1 MSNHDKRNNT
11 REFEIPEDVRQFCK
25 ASLKKFKKKYGD
37 DFESK
42 KEMARAFYYEL
53 LEYLPDTI
61 DFIVQNASII
71 YSNNPRLQDAKN
83 DFIEI
88 RERVKAQM
96 NEDFLKVLKKAI
108 KNGDE
113 IKKIKLL
120 PIILREFILE
130 YKDMDVEAKA
140 KNPNISSDELHSDW
154 ISAAI
159 DVGYVIMKKKV
170 NKLAEKLGN
179 DDLALD
185 LYFVI
190 PTDSLLQKS
199 QLYRIRAL
207 MDTMFSHADRDEPVD
222 FKQIMKSLVGEE
234 YYPAIIK
241 YALMEYK
248 QKDGR
253 DVRDTLSAHKTSI
266 DLYNQITI
274 WCFETMEGFDK
285 DLLKELLLRY
295 IKERKT
301 ADDQNR
307 DHPRR
312 FCLNS
317 VSETDY
323 PRVVACIKSIKSND
337 ANAEKYFS

>member
-1 MSNHDKRNNT
+1 MSNHSDKRND
-11 REFEIPEDVRQFCK
+11 REFEIPEDVRRFCK

-37 DFESK
+37 EFESK
-42 KEMARAFYYEL
+42 KEMAKTFYYEL
-53 LEYLPDTI
+53 LEYLPDVI
-61 DFIVQNASII
+61 DFIVQNASIV
-71 YSNNPRLQDAKN
+71 YSNNPRLNDAKN

-88 RERVKAQM
+88 RERVKETM

-108 KNGDE
+108 KNGEE
-113 IKKIKLL
+113 IKKIKLF

-130 YKDMDVEAKA
+130 YKDMDIEAKT
-140 KNPNISSDELHSDW
+140 KNPNISSDELHSNW

-159 DVGYVIMKKKV
+159 DTGYAIMKKKV

-185 LYFVI
+185 LYFVL

-207 MDTMFSHADRDEPVD
+207 METMFSHAERDEVVD
-222 FKQIMKSLVGEE
+222 FRQIMKLLISDE

-274 WCFETMEGFDK
+274 WCFETMESFDK

-295 IKERKT
+295 IKERKI

-312 FCLNS
+312 FCLNA

-323 PRVVACIKSIKSND
+323 PRVAACIKAIKSND

>member
-61 DFIVQNASII
+61 DFIVQNASIV

-83 DFIEI
+83 DFVEI

-108 KNGDE
+108 KNGDD

-130 YKDMDVEAKA
+130 YKDMDVEAKS

-159 DVGYVIMKKKV
+159 DVGYCIMKKKV
-170 NKLAEKLGN
+170 NKLSEKLGN
-179 DDLALD
+179 DDLSLD
-185 LYFVI
+185 LYFVL

-207 MDTMFSHADRDEPVD
+207 MDTMFSHAERDETVD

>member
-1 MSNHDKRNNT
+1 MSNHNDKRNDT
-11 REFEIPEDVRQFCK
+11 REFEIPEDVRHFCK

-37 DFESK
+37 EFDSK

-61 DFIVQNASII
+61 DFLVQNASIV

-83 DFIEI
+83 EFIEI
-88 RERVKAQM
+88 RERVKEAI

-108 KNGDE
+108 KNGEE
-113 IKKIKLL
+113 IKKIKLF

-130 YKDMDVEAKA
+130 YKDMDIEAKA
-140 KNPNISSDELHSDW
+140 KNPNISDELHGNW
-154 ISAAI
+154 ISEAI
-159 DVGYVIMKKKV
+159 DTGYAIMKKKV

-185 LYFVI
+185 LYFVL

-199 QLYRIRAL
+199 QVYRIRAL
-207 MDTMFSHADRDEPVD
+207 MDTMFSHAERDEVVD
-222 FKQIMKSLVGEE
+222 FNQIMKTMISEE

-241 YALMEYK
+241 YALMEYR

-253 DVRDTLSAHKTSI
+253 DVRDTLSAHKTAV

-274 WCFETMEGFDK
+274 WCFDTMEKFDK
-285 DLLKELLLRY
+285 DLLKELLNRY

-301 ADDQNR
+301 ADDQNK

-312 FCLNS
+312 FCLNA

-323 PRVVACIKSIKSND
+323 PRTVACIKSIKAND